1 MNRLVD
7 MQEML
12 SQATTLDEVQDFI
25 IDLRATYDLEH
36 LVYHSVNST
45 GGQYAALTY
54 DSDWVARYIC
64 EDYARIDPVVQGCY
78 RLFHPIDWKALDW
91 TSKATRAFLGE
102 AADAG
107 VGNQGFSVPI
117 RGPSGQF
124 ALFSINHKCN
134 DDTWA
139 RYTGERASDLL
150 LISHYLN
157 EKALQ
162 IEGASTRA
170 PTRSLSPRE
179 KDTLTLLATG
189 ASRANIAETLQISES
204 TLRVYIEGARLKL
217 GASNTTHAVAV
228 ALSHGL
234 IVV

>member
-7 MQEML
+7 MQEVL
-12 SQATTLDEVQDFI
+12 SQATTLEEVQTFVE
-25 IDLRATYDLEH
+25 DLRAAYDLEH

-45 GGQYAALTY
+45 GDQYAALTY
-54 DSDWVARYIC
+54 EQDWVERYIDK
-64 EDYARIDPVVQGCY
+64 DYARIDPVVQGCY

-91 TSKATRAFLGE
+91 SAKATRSFLGE
-102 AADAG
+102 ANGAG
-107 VGNQGFSVPI
+107 LGNQGFSVPI

-124 ALFSINHKCN
+124 ALVSINHRCS

-139 RYTGERASDLL
+139 NYTNERAADLL

-157 EKALQ
+157 EKALR
-162 IEGASTRA
+162 IEGNSERA

-179 KDTLTLLATG
+179 RDTLTLLATG
-189 ASRANIAETLQISES
+189 ANRANIAESLNISES
-204 TLRVYIEGARLKL
+204 TLRVYIESARFKL
-217 GASNTTHAVAV
+217 GAANTTHAVAM
-228 ALSHGL
+228 ALTHGL

>member
-12 SQATTLDEVQDFI
+12 SQATTLEEVQTFVE
-25 IDLRATYDLEH
+25 DLRAAYDLEH

-54 DSDWVARYIC
+54 DSNWVERYI
-64 EDYARIDPVVQGCY
+64 EKDYARIDPVVQGCY
-78 RLFHPIDWKALDW
+78 RLFQPIDWKSLDW
-91 TSKATRAFLGE
+91 SAKASRSFLGE
-102 AADAG
+102 AGDAG
-107 VGNQGFSVPI
+107 LGSQGFSVPI

-124 ALFSINHKCN
+124 ALFSINHRCN

-139 RYTGERASDLL
+139 TYTSERAADLL

-157 EKALQ
+157 EKALK
-162 IEGASTRA
+162 IEGNSNRG

-189 ASRANIAETLQISES
+189 ANRASIAESLKISES
-204 TLRVYIEGARLKL
+204 TLRVYIESARFKL
-217 GASNTTHAVAV
+217 GAANTTHAVAM
-228 ALSHGL
+228 ALTHGL